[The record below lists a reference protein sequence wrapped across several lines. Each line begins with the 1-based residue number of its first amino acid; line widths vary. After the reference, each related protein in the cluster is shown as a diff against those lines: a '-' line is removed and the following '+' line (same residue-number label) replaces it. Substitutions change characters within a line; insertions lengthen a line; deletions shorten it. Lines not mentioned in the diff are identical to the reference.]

1 MASKL
6 SDADVAAVQEVV
18 EANLRFIESG
28 DVEQWFQCFTEDA
41 TIMPSGMPSV
51 TGHAQLKAFTKDN
64 WATQPITMSEVHID
78 GRDDLAVLIAHVTL
92 PGAGAGGGTLEGKHM
107 HKLIKQPDGVWRIET
122 AIYNWDVPSSL

>member
-1 MASKL
+1 MANKL

-28 DVEQWFQCFTEDA
+28 DMDKWFQCFTEDA
-41 TIMPSGMPSV
+41 TIMPSGHPSV

-78 GRDDLAVLIAHVTL
+78 GRDDLAVLFSHVTL
-92 PGAGAGGGTLEGKHM
+92 PGAGADGGPLEGKQM
-107 HKLIKQPDGVWRIET
+107 HKLIKQPDGTWRSQV
-122 AIYNWDVPSSL
+122 AIYNWDVPNIP